1 MYSCTHCAELIQE
14 EARICKHCQRPS
26 LFDVWMIES
35 FDQRELYELSKFLS
49 ERPQLSNISFQELKE
64 ISNSLPKCILPN
76 LSKRECDDLVQS
88 FKKLSFQL
96 SPEKINE
103 DRKNRISISTAA
115 ISIAG
120 IFTISFYFWWSG
132 QVEEE
137 PLSFNQPTEWV
148 KPLSP
153 TLDSNA
159 ASEEVLTSAPE
170 KIDSTISPSKTEIIR
185 ALNASVFIRSRQS
198 LGTGFL
204 ISDDG
209 FILTNTHVVNTDDQP
224 LIILR
229 DGQQFS
235 AKLIRKDENVDLSL
249 LKIDATNLDYFQIG
263 DAYSLYPGQNILSIG
278 NPSGLAFTLTR
289 GIVSYVGREI
299 DGVSYI
305 QTDAAINPGNSGGPM
320 ITEDYKVVAINT
332 LTAKGGEGISFALPI
347 NYAFQTGGVAETLGE
362 SRRPM
367 KSAAMTPTPARFSSQ
382 DDSYRNEAKTYV
394 AELEKTKNDLVKE
407 NNAILR
413 ELEEHRQK
421 LQSSSLGVLEKRRIQ
436 DRLQELKDQNSRLS
450 NRLRE
455 AQVRYLRQMQSLLY
469 RQKGDSRY
477 SHLHEKID
485 LQLADIED
493 QKKKLEN

>member
-14 EARICKHCQRPS
+14 EARVCKHCQRPS

-64 ISNSLPKCILPN
+64 ISNSLPKCILQN

-103 DRKNRISISTAA
+103 DRKNGISISTAA
-115 ISIAG
+115 ILIAG
-120 IFTISFYFWWSG
+120 LFAISFYFWWSDRFKD
-132 QVEEE
+132 EN
-137 PLSFNQPTEWV
+137 LSLNQSNEWV

-153 TLDSNA
+153 TFDSNTD
-159 ASEEVLTSAPE
+159 SKEVLSSTSE
-170 KIDSTISPSKTEIIR
+170 KIDSTNSQSKTEIIR

-204 ISDDG
+204 ISADG
-209 FILTNTHVVNTDDQP
+209 FILTNTHVIDADDRP

-249 LKIDATNLDYFQIG
+249 LKIDAQNLDYFQIG
-263 DAYSLYPGQNILSIG
+263 DAHSLYPGQNILSIG

-332 LTAKGGEGISFALPI
+332 LTAKGEEGISFALPI
-347 NYAFQTGGVAETLGE
+347 NYAFESGGIAETLGE
-362 SRRPM
+362 SRRSM
-367 KSAAMTPTPARFSSQ
+367 KSAAMKTAPTRYSSQ
-382 DDSYRNEAKTYV
+382 DDSYQNEAKSYAT
-394 AELEKTKNDLVKE
+394 EFEKTKNDLVEE
-407 NNAILR
+407 NKAILS

-421 LQSSSLGVLEKRRIQ
+421 LQSSSLGILEKRRIQ
-436 DRLQELKDQNSRLS
+436 DRLQELKDQNSSLS

-469 RQKGDSRY
+469 RQKGDSRF